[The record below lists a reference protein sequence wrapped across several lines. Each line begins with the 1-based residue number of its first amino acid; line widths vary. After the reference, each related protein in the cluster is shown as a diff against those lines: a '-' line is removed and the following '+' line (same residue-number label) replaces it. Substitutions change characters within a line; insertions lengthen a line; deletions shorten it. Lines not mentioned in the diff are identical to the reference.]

1 MAEIKTYKDL
11 KVWQKSMSL
20 VELTY
25 LLTRTFPEDEKFT
38 LTSQIRRC
46 AISIPSNIAEG
57 WGRETSKFYLHFLR
71 ISVASLAELETQ
83 LEIAVRLN
91 YCERK
96 NEIFELMTEISKMLQ
111 SLINKIKTK
120 ITDGNYVINE
130 ALVPYN

>member
-71 ISVASLAELETQ
+71 ISKASLAELETQ